1 MSTTAA
7 EGYSS
12 EEDSRGGLLHNP
24 FGIVS
29 PANPAKR
36 IKVDLVPAKKPQ
48 VDAAPHVLAEVCTQN
63 IMHHAPLFQC
73 FRYPFQNANLTFS
86 AGHYES
92 NISDSPSFRHAN
104 AR

>member
-12 EEDSRGGLLHNP
+12 EEDGRGGLLHNP

-36 IKVDLVPAKKPQ
+36 IKVDVVPAKESQ
-48 VDAAPHVLAEVCTQN
+48 LDAAPHVLAEVRTHT
-63 IMHHAPLFQC
+63 IMHRSQ
-73 FRYPFQNANLTFS
+73 YS
-86 AGHYES
+86 
-92 NISDSPSFRHAN
+92 
-104 AR
+104 